1 MFNTKICI
9 ISSLIMIILTA
20 IMSSI
25 SYYSSLK
32 LEHTMMGQLFHLLF
46 VILNVIIY
54 FIYLNSNMNKLV
66 GYFGAL
72 LTAIVCYII
81 QAFFYHFNTNFKYWG
96 PGLGTEL
103 GTSLFIIFHIVIGL
117 ICGVIYFIMLV
128 RNQK

>member
-1 MFNTKICI
+1 MKLLEKEENWRVSMFNTKICI

-81 QAFFYHFNTNFKYWG
+81 QAFF
-96 PGLGTEL
+96 
-103 GTSLFIIFHIVIGL
+103 IILIPILSIGEPD
-117 ICGVIYFIMLV
+117 
-128 RNQK
+128 